1 MRRPGLG
8 PGVVR
13 SGGPGSGRLVRVTEP
28 ATSSRPRRVLLKLSG
43 EALMGSQRAGVDMAQ
58 VRAVA
63 EQVALLRSEGSQVAV
78 VVGGGNFLRGA
89 SQAELGMDRATGDYM
104 GMLATIL
111 NALPLQDGLEAAGVP
126 TRVMSALPVHEV
138 AEPYVRAKALHHLDK
153 DRVVVF
159 AGGTGNPFFTTD
171 TAAALRSLEVGA
183 DALLMG
189 KNGVRGVFDRD
200 PNGPDGAN
208 ARFLEEVTYQDA
220 LVHRLKVMDAA
231 AFALL
236 AEHEVPIHVFD
247 MDVSD
252 AIPRIARGER
262 LGTLVHAAAPP
273 IDR

>member
-1 MRRPGLG
+1 
-8 PGVVR
+8 
-13 SGGPGSGRLVRVTEP
+13 
-28 ATSSRPRRVLLKLSG
+28 
-43 EALMGSQRAGVDMAQ
+43 MGAQRAGVDMDQVRSVAAQ
-58 VRAVA
+58 VAQLRASGV
-63 EQVALLRSEGSQVAV
+63 QVAV

-111 NALPLQDGLEAAGVP
+111 NALPLQDGLEGAGVP

-138 AEPYVRAKALHHLDK
+138 AEPFIRAKALHHLDK

-171 TAAALRSLEVGA
+171 TAAALRSLEIGA

-200 PNGPDGAN
+200 PRGADGDQAV
-208 ARFLEEVTYQDA
+208 FLEEVGYQDA
-220 LVHRLKVMDAA
+220 LVHNLRVMDAA

-236 AEHEVPIHVFD
+236 AEHRMPIHVFD
-247 MDVSD
+247 MDASD
-252 AIPRIARGER
+252 AIQRLANGER
-262 LGTLVHAAAPP
+262 IGTTVHADAPP
-273 IDR
+273 LAIQEA